1 MRQNYKIIEGS
12 EVRGSEL
19 RLPRAVSIYNAALI
33 HKQAAIKSCRRKS
46 DGSEVIIMTLSRL
59 EIPEEPEY
67 AIQLS
72 EDVAVRCLKEDINM
86 PEVYAVRKDFP
97 IGLPH
102 SNVMPFAHPVSL
114 CISDVLFADIKPQFN
129 AYDFINL
136 IIRWFN
142 LNSIGELHE
151 KDRPLEV
158 FFQYHNFCG
167 LRNSLPTTSPFYGL
181 YKKSEPQASTL
192 EFVDKN
198 KANYDVFPIVT
209 AMNIS
214 KNLAYLPKNIGKLT
228 PITSLSGKS
237 VPQELLDAI
246 CNTSGKSTFC
256 FSVLLM
262 VQLRRESQK
271 EMERLDVAFIRTK
284 ESICDTIRRKRYMK
298 EDKFKTWFESVP
310 IEIDMLI
317 DYPSKCVNRL
327 QNGKEN
333 LCDNVTFVGTG
344 TLGANII
351 DHFVREGIVSNIK
364 IVDYDFYHS
373 HNVSRHVLPPKDIM
387 QLKAKA
393 IKQHY
398 TGIDGVKI
406 YPINKNALSL
416 QAHEMEYAF
425 VNTDLIIDVSTS
437 IAVERMLADKQE
449 YKGVRKCCAF
459 LNPKGSDIVLF
470 MEDNQQIQRLDLLE
484 MSYLYNILTSNE
496 LSKHLDTSEQRRT
509 NNFSCRSESN
519 ILDYD
524 NIVMLSSVISQQI
537 QRAYKSPNSFL
548 GIWRVNVE
556 DSTIQKFNL
565 KVLSWKYKNIN
576 GITVRY
582 SSELVNRIENLKNND
597 LSKETGGCLF
607 GCYDKTL
614 ASIYVFY
621 GHPAPMD
628 SKCSRSFF
636 ERGCQ
641 GMVNILQEIDEK
653 TFHQVRYLGE
663 WHTHPH
669 GCCSPSNTDKEQ
681 FKKMSNLLKQEDLPF
696 VQFISGDDGIYI
708 NATF

>member
-12 EVRGSEL
+12 EVRGSDL
-19 RLPRAVSIYNAALI
+19 RLPRAISIYRAALA
-33 HKQAAIKSCRRKS
+33 HKQATIKSCRRKS
-46 DGSEVIIMTLSRL
+46 DGSEVIIMELSRL
-59 EIPEEPEY
+59 EIPDEPEFSIHVKEDI
-67 AIQLS
+67 AI
-72 EDVAVRCLKEDINM
+72 RCLKEDLNM
-86 PEVYAVRKDFP
+86 PEVYAIRKDFP

-102 SNVMPFAHPVSL
+102 SNAMSFAHPVSL

-129 AYDFINL
+129 AFDFINL

-167 LRNSLPTTSPFYGL
+167 LLNGLPEIPPFYGL
-181 YKKSEPQASTL
+181 YKKSEPQVSTL

-198 KANYDVFPIVT
+198 KANYNIFKIIT

-214 KNLAYLPKNIGKLT
+214 KNLAYLPKTVGELSSI
-228 PITSLSGKS
+228 ISSSGKTI
-237 VPQELLDAI
+237 PNELLDAI
-246 CNTSGKSTFC
+246 CNTSGKSTLP
-256 FSVLLM
+256 FSIFLIVLLK
-262 VQLRRESQK
+262 REGDEDLEK
-271 EMERLDVAFIRTK
+271 CDLAHIRTMVPV
-284 ESICDTIRRKRYMK
+284 CDVVQRKRDLK
-298 EDKFKTWFESVP
+298 ENYFATWFYSIP

-317 DYPSKCVNRL
+317 EPPSRLVNSM
-327 QNGKEN
+327 QNGKEKMCN
-333 LCDNVTFVGTG
+333 CMTFIGTG
-344 TLGANII
+344 TLGSNVI

-393 IKQHY
+393 IKRHY
-398 TGIDGVKI
+398 TGIDEVKI

-470 MEDNQQIQRLDLLE
+470 MEDNLQIQRLDLLE

-524 NIVMLSSVISQQI
+524 NIVMLSSVVSQQI
-537 QRAYKSPNSFL
+537 QKAYRSTESFL
-548 GIWRVNVE
+548 GIWGVDQEN
-556 DSTIQKFNL
+556 STINKYEL
-565 KVLSWKYKNIN
+565 KTLSWKNKIVGDITIWYSMELIKEMEKQKNKD
-576 GITVRY
+576 T
-582 SSELVNRIENLKNND
+582 SQ
-597 LSKETGGCLF
+597 ETGGCLF
-607 GCYDKTL
+607 GCYDRTSS
-614 ASIYVFY
+614 SIYIFFE
-621 GHPAPMD
+621 HPAPMD
-628 SKCSRSFF
+628 SKCAQTFF

-641 GMVNILQEIDEK
+641 GLSQIVKSIDER

-663 WHTHPH
+663 WHSHPY
-669 GCCSPSNTDKEQ
+669 GSSCPSQTDKKQ
-681 FKKMSNLLKQEDLPF
+681 FEEMSSLLRQEDLPF
-696 VQFISGDDGIYI
+696 VQLICGENDIYI